1 MTNNLTEAVRRIRQ
15 LQQDVDRLQSGG
27 DEGVARIIREADD
40 TTDTQDSATANARQ
54 ANTIQYDSSAYG
66 SDGYS

>member
-27 DEGVARIIREADD
+27 DEGVAREIRTADD
-40 TTDTQDSATANARQ
+40 TADTLDSAAGNARQ
-54 ANTIQYDSSAYG
+54 ANTIQYDSSSYG
-66 SDGYS
+66 DDGYS

>member
-15 LQQDVDRLQSGG
+15 LQQEIDRLQSGG
-27 DEGVARIIREADD
+27 DEGVASEIRAADD
-40 TTDTQDSATANARQ
+40 TTDTLDSASANSRS
-54 ANTIQYDSSAYG
+54 ANTIQYDSSSYG

>member
-15 LQQDVDRLQSGG
+15 LQQEIDRLQSGG
-27 DEGVARIIREADD
+27 DEGVAREIRTADD
-40 TTDTQDSATANARQ
+40 TADTLDSATANVRNAST
-54 ANTIQYDSSAYG
+54 AQYDSSSYG